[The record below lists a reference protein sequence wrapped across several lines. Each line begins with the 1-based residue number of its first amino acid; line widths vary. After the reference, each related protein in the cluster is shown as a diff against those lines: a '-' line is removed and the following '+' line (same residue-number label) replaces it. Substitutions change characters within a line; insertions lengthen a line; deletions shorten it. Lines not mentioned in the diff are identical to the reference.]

1 MKDQDMSSE
10 KFILI
15 REKVPIDSDGT
26 VFKEFNANE
35 KFRRQDISIMLKLL
49 PLIQKYEL
57 DFLPKIVDYNENG
70 YRYEYVD
77 GETLKE
83 EIDHGMKI
91 NQKMIYEM
99 KIAMDNIWKRFYQI
113 SIENKDDELF
123 GGNGFLYHGDPWLGN
138 AIWNDDSKELKFI
151 DLDSLSIAEFVPLT
165 QLNNMFFQHLET
177 LLMTQNKNK
186 LTQGTWL

>member
-83 EIDHGMKI
+83 EIDNGMKI

-138 AIWNDDSKELKFI
+138 VIWKNDSKEFKFI
-151 DLDSLSIAEFVPLT
+151 DIDSLSIAEFVPLT

-177 LLMTQNKNK
+177 LLITQNKNT

>member
-1 MKDQDMSSE
+1 MSNE
-10 KFILI
+10 RFILTK
-15 REKVPIDSDGT
+15 EKVPINNDGT
-26 VFKEFNANE
+26 VFKEWKKLPE
-35 KFRRQDISIMLKLL
+35 KLDRHDISFMLKVL

-70 YRYEYVD
+70 YTYEFVD
-77 GETLKE
+77 GQTLKE
-83 EIDHGMKI
+83 EIDNGVLKLT
-91 NQKMIYEM
+91 QKMILEM

-123 GGNGFLYHGDPWLGN
+123 SGNGFLYHGDPWLGN
-138 AIWNDDSKELKFI
+138 VIWKDDSKEFKFI
-151 DLDSLSIAEFVPLT
+151 DIDSLSIAEFIPLT

-177 LLMTQNKNK
+177 ILMTQNKNK

>member
-1 MKDQDMSSE
+1 MSNE

-49 PLIQKYEL
+49 PLIQRYEL

-70 YRYEYVD
+70 YRYEFVD
-77 GETLKE
+77 GQTLKE
-83 EIDHGMKI
+83 EIDNGMKI

-99 KIAMDNIWKRFYQI
+99 KIAMDIIWKKFL
-113 SIENKDDELF
+113 NK
-123 GGNGFLYHGDPWLGN
+123 
-138 AIWNDDSKELKFI
+138 
-151 DLDSLSIAEFVPLT
+151 
-165 QLNNMFFQHLET
+165 
-177 LLMTQNKNK
+177 
-186 LTQGTWL
+186 